1 MGMRRGGWKPPLN
14 VWLQRNAENIYKKN
28 AWRAARVRL
37 KENSAPQAEIAQQ
50 PEQHSCTALGK
61 NKNHL

>member
-50 PEQHSCTALGK
+50 P
-61 NKNHL
+61 